1 MTPVQIRT
9 SATSFECEVAGQ
21 RAATGRLCGQAQC
34 AFPTGPSRTQ
44 HAPFSALRS
53 PASGEVDVEDVFDFL
68 HYAYLTS
75 WTSVA
80 CLHPFPALL
89 ARFMRFVPAVRP
101 ACGILRVL
109 RRNNPFVGLAA
120 CRRSRVPTRLTF
132 EDGLAQYRLTKGDVH
147 YDVQCTKARKLLY
160 KPPSL
165 NGIGFRRPVRVLKVV
180 HYNPASAERFRSGPD
195 CLPDRWNG
203 ATKICSIATEAPE
216 FYPPYPV

>member
-1 MTPVQIRT
+1 MSRMCSIFCITHTSHHGHRLLACTP
-9 SATSFECEVAGQ
+9 
-21 RAATGRLCGQAQC
+21 
-34 AFPTGPSRTQ
+34 
-44 HAPFSALRS
+44 S
-53 PASGEVDVEDVFDFL
+53 PRF
-68 HYAYLTS
+68 
-75 WTSVA
+75 
-80 CLHPFPALL
+80 L

-132 EDGLAQYRLTKGDVH
+132 EDGLGEYRLTKGDVH

-180 HYNPASAERFRSGPD
+180 HYNPASAERFSIRSRLPAGSLEWSNEDLLHRYGGTGVLSAVSGPRHSRAAGEGPRQKSAWAR
-195 CLPDRWNG
+195 LN
-203 ATKICSIATEAPE
+203 
-216 FYPPYPV
+216 